1 MDNKELFKLDS
12 ASVEGHTEAT
22 ARSTSPKKCFHRTMS
37 LPKGLVGLKSTGQ
50 IQIKDNQF
58 SCLLDTGSQVTTIP
72 HSFYNSYLSDHK
84 IKPLK
89 DLLELEGANGQS
101 VPYLGYIELTIT
113 FPPDFL
119 GTIIDVDTLALV
131 VPDIKHSH
139 PQILVGTNTLD
150 VAYNKHAEMNSDQ
163 SFQPSVFGYQAVFK
177 ILQTRHSN
185 SDNASVPLQS
195 IQPHSIGAGKTIVL
209 EGFIANR
216 LLQGERAVVIDHPIV
231 SSLPGGLIVKSCL
244 ADLPPQRPC
253 HLPVVV
259 TNESSHAITIP
270 AKAVIAEI
278 SAFQTIYCKEQSTY
292 HREPSK
298 EPPSQLQYDF
308 GNSPLPAQ
316 WKQRIIQRLNDI
328 PEVFAHHEL
337 DFGRTDKIKH
347 QIKLSDPS
355 PFKQRARPIHP
366 QDVDA
371 VRQHLRELLQSEVI
385 RESESPFAS
394 PIVVVRKKNG
404 SVRLCIDYRK
414 LNLQTIKD
422 AYALPKLED
431 TFSALSGSK
440 WFSVLDLKSGYYQ
453 IEMNEA
459 DKEKTAFVCPLGFYE
474 FNRMPQGVT
483 NAPSTFQRLME
494 KCMGELNLKEVLVFI
509 DDLIVFAPTLEEHEE
524 RLMKVLNRLKEYGL
538 KLSVEKCMFFQ
549 TSVKYL
555 GHVVSQEGVQT
566 DPDKIKTLTTWPV
579 PTNLKELRSFLG
591 FSGYYRRFIEG
602 YSAITKPLHDLTAG
616 YPPAQKRFAGKVKQ
630 ATYLNPK
637 KLFGDRWSDE
647 CQNAFETIIEKLT
660 SAPVLA
666 FANPQQ
672 PYILHT
678 DASATGV
685 GAILYQDHDGRKRVV
700 AYASRGLSRS
710 EAKYPAHK
718 LEFLA
723 LKWAVTEKLTDY
735 LYGVPFTIVTDS
747 NPLTYLL
754 TSAKT
759 GCYQLPVAISL
770 VDVRLQNSLPS
781 G

>member
-1 MDNKELFKLDS
+1 
-12 ASVEGHTEAT
+12 
-22 ARSTSPKKCFHRTMS
+22 
-37 LPKGLVGLKSTGQ
+37 
-50 IQIKDNQF
+50 
-58 SCLLDTGSQVTTIP
+58 
-72 HSFYNSYLSDHK
+72 
-84 IKPLK
+84 
-89 DLLELEGANGQS
+89 
-101 VPYLGYIELTIT
+101 
-113 FPPDFL
+113 
-119 GTIIDVDTLALV
+119 
-131 VPDIKHSH
+131 
-139 PQILVGTNTLD
+139 
-150 VAYNKHAEMNSDQ
+150 
-163 SFQPSVFGYQAVFK
+163 
-177 ILQTRHSN
+177 
-185 SDNASVPLQS
+185 
-195 IQPHSIGAGKTIVL
+195 
-209 EGFIANR
+209 
-216 LLQGERAVVIDHPIV
+216 
-231 SSLPGGLIVKSCL
+231 
-244 ADLPPQRPC
+244 
-253 HLPVVV
+253 
-259 TNESSHAITIP
+259 
-270 AKAVIAEI
+270 
-278 SAFQTIYCKEQSTY
+278 
-292 HREPSK
+292 
-298 EPPSQLQYDF
+298 
-308 GNSPLPAQ
+308 
-316 WKQRIIQRLNDI
+316 
-328 PEVFAHHEL
+328 
-337 DFGRTDKIKH
+337 
-347 QIKLSDPS
+347 
-355 PFKQRARPIHP
+355 
-366 QDVDA
+366 
-371 VRQHLRELLQSEVI
+371 
-385 RESESPFAS
+385 
-394 PIVVVRKKNG
+394 
-404 SVRLCIDYRK
+404 
-414 LNLQTIKD
+414 
-422 AYALPKLED
+422 
-431 TFSALSGSK
+431 
-440 WFSVLDLKSGYYQ
+440 
-453 IEMNEA
+453 MNEA

-566 DPDKIKTLTTWPV
+566 DPEKIKTLTTWPV

-637 KLFGDRWSDE
+637 ELFGDRWSDE

-747 NPLTYLL
+747 NPLTCLL
-754 TSAKT
+754 TSAKLDAT
-759 GCYQLPVAISL
+759 SYRWLSALSTFDFKIVYRAGKQNADADGLSRRPHGELSDDLMSRKERERVLRFAQQHLDDPEYVSIDQQTVRAISDRHDMYCSDNDPMHALILSLSVHSESVPDSFMDDTQFASPILPRLSAAHLATKQRADPTIQHVIAQLERGESPPPMLREQLPDLPLLLREANKLELHNNLLFRRRQVGGDHTFQLVLPEGYRTEVLHQLHDKMGHMGIERTLDLVRSRFYWPKMS
-770 VDVRLQNSLPS
+770 VDVVNKIKTCERCVRRKSLPEHAAPLVNIQTS
-781 G
+781 HPLELVCMDFLSVEPDGRIKDILVMTDHFTKYAVAVPTPNQKAKTVAKCLWDHFLVHYGIPEKLHSDQGTDFESRTIKELCTVAGIHKVRTTPYHPRGNPVERFNRTLLNMLGTLGEQEKKH